1 MAASSFITR
10 RVVARSILLGLP
22 AAGVLGGHAGAE
34 GKPAIIPGADWEKAA
49 SPEAAGFRSSG
60 FEALEAQL
68 VTLPTT
74 AFMVVSG
81 GRVTY
86 TYGDVAQASDLGSAR
101 KSVLSMLFGKYVA
114 NGTINL
120 DRTMADLGID
130 EADGLLPI
138 EKTARIRDLL
148 IASSGVYHAAGSPG
162 DDPNTPPRGSKQP
175 GTFFH
180 YNNWDFNVLGAVFEK
195 LSGKT
200 VFQALDEELARPLQ
214 MQDFQLSRQRMM
226 GFENQS
232 RFLAYHLFLSARD
245 MARLGLVMAR
255 GGDWNGR
262 QVVPAAWVKES
273 TEPHVPASSVGR
285 GGELSYGQDGAV
297 VGLFHGE
304 RPVRPVHPGSAGHR
318 YRDRPS
324 PRRDGR
330 VRRGA
335 QSRQDQVR
343 AAARARPG
351 FPQARRHGRGGEEL
365 VLLRLD
371 VLVQPADQP
380 GGDLEAVAV
389 LHQHVRVA
397 LDADLRQHDQ
407 LGLAAGFFHRF
418 GECAALF

>member
-1 MAASSFITR
+1 MAASSFTTR
-10 RVVARSILLGLP
+10 RAVARSILLGLP
-22 AAGVLGGHAGAE
+22 AAGLFGSHAGAE

-49 SPEAAGFRSSG
+49 RRRPRAFAAQASKRSRP
-60 FEALEAQL
+60 QL

-81 GRVTY
+81 GSVAY
-86 TYGDVAQASDLGSAR
+86 SYGDVTQACYLASAR
-101 KSVLSMLFGKYVA
+101 KSILSMLFGKYVA

-162 DDPNTPPRGSKQP
+162 DDPNSPPRGSKQP

-180 YNNWDFNVLGAVFEK
+180 YNNWDFNVLGVVFEK
-195 LSGKT
+195 LTGKT
-200 VFQALDEELARPLQ
+200 VFTALDEDLAKPLQ

-262 QVVPAAWVKES
+262 QVVPAAGS
-273 TEPHVPASSVGR
+273 RRAPSRAFAASSVGR
-285 GGELSYGQDGAV
+285 GGELSYGYLWWIPETRKTA
-297 VGLFHGE
+297 
-304 RPVRPVHPGSAGHR
+304 PWAGSFMASGQF
-318 YRDRPS
+318 
-324 PRRDGR
+324 G
-330 VRRGA
+330 
-335 QSRQDQVR
+335 Q
-343 AAARARPG
+343 
-351 FPQARRHGRGGEEL
+351 FIL
-365 VLLRLD
+365 VL
-371 VLVQPADQP
+371 PAIDTVIVHRRAVT
-380 GGDLEAVAV
+380 DEYAVARNLGKTKFEPPRV
-389 LHQHVRVA
+389 LGPDFLKLADMVVA
-397 LDADLRQHDQ
+397 AKS
-407 LGLAAGFFHRF
+407 
-418 GECAALF
+418 